1 MSHPFASRS
10 GIASQ
15 GLAMTRNLRAVLLAA
30 LLLFALYISAQQQII
45 TTTTDY
51 ITRNEF
57 TQADH
62 YLDSILKLNPKTV
75 DALMMKG
82 NVLLNQ
88 AWNNS
93 AKSHFN
99 AEKAESIFDTS
110 RIDGSYFIPIIPI
123 DTSVKIDKLWNE
135 CLRLQP
141 ERTDIKKGLCSLYS
155 LSLRTVEL
163 KRLLIQMQP
172 IITQS
177 EENAYQYAEYARNL
191 KNRGRF
197 EDAMEIYTLIA
208 GMFPDLAGIRC
219 DMANEYFY
227 AGEHN
232 KALAYLDSTLVKK
245 EVDQTSYINAA
256 ALYSTLGYYDQ
267 ALKTFQSY
275 SEKDTLIE
283 ADFYKGLVMFAQ
295 MDTGFSAQM
304 HRFLD
309 HASEQ
314 SYYDEIQVTR
324 KLLPFGRMP
333 FTTEDF
339 EALAN
344 DPKIARYYKVL
355 ILQRGVVQFKNEC
368 EPLLLLGTMHCAIKN
383 YSAATQFLEE
393 DPACKLNPLQEEQ
406 RLLTLGYALYKKG
419 DKEKALAD
427 FEPLLEVSN
436 NFTQQ
441 AAQYFTAKIYR
452 EKGETESAKKMFAR
466 ISSGQ
471 KNPSKYVWLALGYLG
486 R

>member
-1 MSHPFASRS
+1 MSPAGGGAGGGESLRNTTTFRFFA
-10 GIASQ
+10 
-15 GLAMTRNLRAVLLAA
+15 T
-30 LLLFALYISAQQQII
+30 LLFIFAFIYLSAQQQII
-45 TTTTDY
+45 TTTTDF
-51 ITRNEF
+51 ITRNQF
-57 TQADH
+57 TQANH

-99 AEKAESIFDTS
+99 ADKAESIFDTS
-110 RIDGSYFIPIIPI
+110 KIDASYFIPIIPI

-135 CLRLQP
+135 CLRIQP

-197 EDAMEIYTLIA
+197 EDAMEIYSLIA

-219 DMANEYFY
+219 DIANEYFY

-232 KALAYLDSTLVKK
+232 KALAYLDSTLSKK

-267 ALKTFQSY
+267 ALKTFQNY

-283 ADFYKGLVMFAQ
+283 ADFYKGLMMFAQ

-309 HASEQ
+309 HAGEQ

-333 FTTEDF
+333 FTLEDF

-355 ILQRGVVQFKNEC
+355 ILQRGVTQFKNEC

-393 DPACKLNPLQEEQ
+393 DPACKLNPTFEEQ
-406 RLLTLGYALYKKG
+406 RLLTLAYAFYKTG
-419 DKEKALAD
+419 DKEKALAN
-427 FEPLLEVSN
+427 FEPLLDVKN

-452 EKGETESAKKMFAR
+452 EKGETESAKKLFER
-466 ISSGQ
+466 ISSSQ
-471 KNPSKYVWLALGYLG
+471 KDPSKYVWLSIGYLG